1 MSADKCNVT
10 TEIMVKRILTINS
23 EIEALRIRDILDE
36 DGISYMIRSFH
47 DSAYDGIFQ
56 NYLGW
61 GVLEAEE
68 KDEARILDLLEIPP
82 IPDIEI

>member
-1 MSADKCNVT
+1 
-10 TEIMVKRILTINS
+10 MVKRILTINS
-23 EIEALRIRDILDE
+23 EVEALRIRDILDE
-36 DGISYMIRSFH
+36 NGISYMIRSFH

-61 GVLEAEE
+61 GVLEADEE
-68 KDEARILDLLEIPP
+68 NEARILELLEIPP